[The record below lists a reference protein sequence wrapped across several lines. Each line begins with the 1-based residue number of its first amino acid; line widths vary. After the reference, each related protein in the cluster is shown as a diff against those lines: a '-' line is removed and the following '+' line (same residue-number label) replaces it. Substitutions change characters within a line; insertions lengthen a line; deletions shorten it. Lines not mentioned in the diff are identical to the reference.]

1 MAYNLYHESLRENY
15 GMSDLLRH
23 LRETEDVIFK
33 RRDDSRDDSR
43 EQHKTE
49 DEFRTY
55 IPEENKAMD
64 GIGSVRPIYEHVG
77 KEDSKE
83 HFTEEKYTG
92 RQNQQVVDPSAQNH
106 EQREYCF
113 LIETVFQVQIQAVQV
128 KEDNRCSQKINKWI
142 TSENTSFICKIHYL
156 VLSQHSRGKRI

>member
-23 LRETEDVIFK
+23 LRETEDAIFK

-64 GIGSVRPIYEHVG
+64 GIGVRQYM
-77 KEDSKE
+77 
-83 HFTEEKYTG
+83 
-92 RQNQQVVDPSAQNH
+92 
-106 EQREYCF
+106 
-113 LIETVFQVQIQAVQV
+113 
-128 KEDNRCSQKINKWI
+128 
-142 TSENTSFICKIHYL
+142 NTS
-156 VLSQHSRGKRI
+156 GKRIQKNISQKKNIPAG